1 MPFIDAISKYS
12 VIITSLIWVF
22 CIAFIWIVT
31 YRFNQI
37 FLDSFSYSAYANL
50 IFLPAAVKVF
60 AILVARWN
68 GFWGLFIGGLYV
80 NYTNPEI
87 DFFYAIY
94 LSLTLGLG
102 PLVALY
108 LANYTHEI
116 DTDLKTI
123 TPYSLLW
130 FVVLSAILSG
140 IFHGIYLYL
149 AGIDSSGILIQS
161 LVIFV
166 GDILGCLIILI
177 ISAKV
182 FKLLEHLKTNLL
194 P

>member
-1 MPFIDAISKYS
+1 MRSINAISKHS
-12 VIITSLIWVF
+12 VIITNLIWVL
-22 CIAFIWIVT
+22 CIAFLWIIT

-37 FLDSFSYSAYANL
+37 LFNSFSYSAYANL

-68 GFWGLFIGGLYV
+68 GFWGLFIGGFYF

-102 PLVALY
+102 PLVAMY

-130 FVVLSAILSG
+130 FVVLSSILSG
-140 IFHGIYLYL
+140 IFHGIYLYF

-166 GDILGCLIILI
+166 GDILGCLIILLI
-177 ISAKV
+177 LAKLI
-182 FKLLEHLKTNLL
+182 KRLENLKN
-194 P
+194 